1 MNSVGGELMGWKRFF
16 ALALVVLFLGMTVS
30 GASATASFVNA
41 TVNSTVTVP
50 QEFSPEK
57 GPRDEVQPQA
67 VPGIVLVIGAIL
79 VDNALSLAIEHYVSP
94 EAAMAY
100 DALSTILAPDPTDIV
115 RGGKWGIKILAKD
128 GDEISRFSMG
138 IVKDY
143 LGHKIMVREFTKVS
157 KENARWVVNEL
168 GKQYLEEIGEKYV
181 KRRGMDFDEVVDS
194 LKRIRKWL
202 TNKNAFKE
210 VIRRDWDVEKLE
222 EVLNDAS
229 SVKHGGSKLIGAI
242 NRDLKKKKTLGPLY
256 EAEVVSYL
264 KKNGWT
270 IKEVEKEI
278 RDASGRTLTEV
289 DIITKKGSD
298 IVLIECKRNA
308 HKISEEQLAKYA
320 EYAINNGIRKIEVY
334 FSEGADSPASYYYYK
349 YRLPKEIKSKFGVDV
364 EVFYLASEFD

>member
-1 MNSVGGELMGWKRFF
+1 
-16 ALALVVLFLGMTVS
+16 
-30 GASATASFVNA
+30 
-41 TVNSTVTVP
+41 
-50 QEFSPEK
+50 
-57 GPRDEVQPQA
+57 
-67 VPGIVLVIGAIL
+67 
-79 VDNALSLAIEHYVSP
+79 
-94 EAAMAY
+94 MAY

-143 LGHKIMVREFTKVS
+143 LGRKIMVREFTKVS
-157 KENARWVVNEL
+157 RENARWVVNEL

-229 SVKHGGSKLIGAI
+229 SVKHGGRELISKINQELARGQIKSGA
-242 NRDLKKKKTLGPLY
+242 LY
-256 EAEVVSYL
+256 EAEVVSHL
-264 KKNGWT
+264 KRNGWT
-270 IKEVEKEI
+270 IREVEKRVITSIDKNTEI
-278 RDASGRTLTEV
+278 
-289 DIITKKGSD
+289 DIIAEKGSET
-298 IVLIECKRNA
+298 VLIECKRNA

-320 EYAINNGIRKIEVY
+320 EYAINRGIRKIEVY
-334 FSEGADSPASYYYYK
+334 YAGGIENIRDYYYYTQ
-349 YRLPKEIKSKFGVDV
+349 YLPKEIKSRFGVDV
-364 EVFYLASEFD
+364 EVRYLASEFD

>member
-1 MNSVGGELMGWKRFF
+1 
-16 ALALVVLFLGMTVS
+16 
-30 GASATASFVNA
+30 
-41 TVNSTVTVP
+41 
-50 QEFSPEK
+50 
-57 GPRDEVQPQA
+57 
-67 VPGIVLVIGAIL
+67 
-79 VDNALSLAIEHYVSP
+79 
-94 EAAMAY
+94 MAY

-143 LGHKIMVREFTKVS
+143 LKDYLGRKIMVREFTKVS
-157 KENARWVVNEL
+157 RENARWVVNEL

-229 SVKHGGSKLIGAI
+229 SVKHGGRELISKINQELARGQIKSGA
-242 NRDLKKKKTLGPLY
+242 LY
-256 EAEVVSYL
+256 EAEVVSHL
-264 KKNGWT
+264 KRNGWT
-270 IKEVEKEI
+270 IREVEKRVITSIDKNTEI
-278 RDASGRTLTEV
+278 
-289 DIITKKGSD
+289 DIIAEKGSET
-298 IVLIECKRNA
+298 VLIECKRNA

-320 EYAINNGIRKIEVY
+320 EYAINRGIRKIEVY
-334 FSEGADSPASYYYYK
+334 YAGGIENIRDYYYYTQ
-349 YRLPKEIKSKFGVDV
+349 YLPKEIKSRFGVDV
-364 EVFYLASEFD
+364 EVRYLASEFD

>member
-1 MNSVGGELMGWKRFF
+1 M
-16 ALALVVLFLGMTVS
+16 
-30 GASATASFVNA
+30 
-41 TVNSTVTVP
+41 
-50 QEFSPEK
+50 
-57 GPRDEVQPQA
+57 
-67 VPGIVLVIGAIL
+67 
-79 VDNALSLAIEHYVSP
+79 DNALSLAIEHYVSP

-143 LGHKIMVREFTKVS
+143 LGRKIMVREFTKVS
-157 KENARWVVNEL
+157 RENARWVVNEL

-229 SVKHGGSKLIGAI
+229 SVKHGGRELISKINQELARGQIKSGA
-242 NRDLKKKKTLGPLY
+242 LY
-256 EAEVVSYL
+256 EAEVVSHL
-264 KKNGWT
+264 KRNGWT
-270 IKEVEKEI
+270 IREVEKRVITSIDKNTEI
-278 RDASGRTLTEV
+278 
-289 DIITKKGSD
+289 DIIAEKGSET
-298 IVLIECKRNA
+298 VLIECKRNA

-320 EYAINNGIRKIEVY
+320 EYAINRGIRKIEVY
-334 FSEGADSPASYYYYK
+334 YAGGIENIRDYYYYTQ
-349 YRLPKEIKSKFGVDV
+349 YLPKEIKSRFGVDV
-364 EVFYLASEFD
+364 EVRYLASEFD